1 MSRFDLS
8 NYETVETRLAKF
20 WEEYPNGRIHTNIY
34 HYDENKIL
42 FAAEIYK
49 DAADEKPVSTGY
61 AEELRDASPVNR
73 TSHVENAETS
83 AIGRAL
89 ANFKFQS
96 KSAPRPSREEM
107 QKVVRQQGEPQPNA
121 INHPTQRTREQM
133 INDANNKAQQ
143 IKERVSVTSITVT
156 EAQLKLLNKLASE
169 KSQDVVAFSSEVL
182 NKTVEDIATLTKRDA
197 STVINALMKAQ

>member
-34 HYDENKIL
+34 YYDENKVL

-49 DAADEKPVSTGY
+49 DAADDKPVSTGY

-107 QKVVRQQGEPQPNA
+107 QKVVRQQGEPQPVA
-121 INHPTQRTREQM
+121 TNHPTQRTREQM
-133 INDANNKAQQ
+133 ISDANERSHQM
-143 IKERVSVTSITVT
+143 KERVSVTSITVT

-197 STVINALMKAQ
+197 STVINALMKA